1 MLLVMLLMSLGS
13 GKVVLEADGPSGV
26 ASGAER
32 AERHSRDQI
41 GETDGRMSDPICQ
54 RFLANAVVMAGL
66 MVAGF
71 LAGAAASGGGFLP
84 RI

>member
-13 GKVVLEADGPSGV
+13 GKVVLEADDQSGV
-26 ASGAER
+26 ASAAGR
-32 AERHSRDQI
+32 AERHGRDQI
-41 GETDGRMSDPICQ
+41 DETGGRMSDPICR
-54 RFLANAVVMAGL
+54 RFFANAVVMAGL